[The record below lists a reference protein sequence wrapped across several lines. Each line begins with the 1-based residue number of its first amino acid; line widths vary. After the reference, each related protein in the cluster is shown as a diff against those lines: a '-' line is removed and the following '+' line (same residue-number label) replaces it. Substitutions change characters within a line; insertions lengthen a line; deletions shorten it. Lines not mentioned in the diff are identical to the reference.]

1 MRTDSLVKFEGTRH
15 DLGSHHC
22 GAPVGDGGNALDR
35 SIRQTPVPL
44 VVGRASCWTLPRRFV
59 KPTAMLRE
67 RDHIQ
72 GTDRAAQGTP
82 PSPARRVV
90 LDSRTALVF
99 SFLLVLFTVPTP
111 AVALDIAILKSSDI
125 AAYNQAVDG
134 FKAALPPGTNFTE
147 YNMQGDI
154 AEGKKQARKIR
165 ASDAELLLAVGLKA
179 AQVAKLEI
187 TNTPVVFCMVLDPSK
202 HGLKAPN
209 MTGILLEVPIER
221 QFATLRWALP
231 GSKRLGVLYDPDKT
245 GPMIEEARR
254 RAKELGLGLIAR
266 PVTSEKEVPAAL
278 RELMPQVDTL
288 WLLPDSTVL
297 TEDSLRFLLG
307 TTLEATIPVIG
318 FSPDLVKSGALIGL
332 SVQYDDLG
340 RQAALL
346 AKSLVNNQGTTSL
359 GLIQPD
365 RLRLSLNLKTG
376 KYLGITIP
384 PDVVGRA
391 DELY

>member
-1 MRTDSLVKFEGTRH
+1 
-15 DLGSHHC
+15 
-22 GAPVGDGGNALDR
+22 
-35 SIRQTPVPL
+35 
-44 VVGRASCWTLPRRFV
+44 
-59 KPTAMLRE
+59 MLRR

-72 GTDRAAQGTP
+72 GNDQSAQGAPQSLPIRGPLSFGAAVILAFLFSLFYGTI
-82 PSPARRVV
+82 PAI
-90 LDSRTALVF
+90 
-99 SFLLVLFTVPTP
+99 
-111 AVALDIAILKSSDI
+111 ALDITILKSSDI
-125 AAYNQAVDG
+125 AAYNQAVGG
-134 FKAALPPGTNFTE
+134 FKAALPPGTTFTE
-147 YNMQGDI
+147 YNMQGNV
-154 AEGKKQARKIR
+154 AEGRKQAQKIR
-165 ASDAELLLAVGLKA
+165 ASDTGLVLAVGLKA
-179 AQVAKLEI
+179 AQVAKIEI
-187 TNTPVVFCMVLDPSK
+187 TDVPVVFCMVLDPSK
-202 HGLKAPN
+202 HGLRSPN

-231 GSKRLGVLYDPDKT
+231 GSKRLGVLYDPEKT

-254 RAKELGLGLIAR
+254 RAKGLGLDLIAR

-297 TEDSLRFLLG
+297 TEDSLRFLLS

-340 RQAALL
+340 RQAASL